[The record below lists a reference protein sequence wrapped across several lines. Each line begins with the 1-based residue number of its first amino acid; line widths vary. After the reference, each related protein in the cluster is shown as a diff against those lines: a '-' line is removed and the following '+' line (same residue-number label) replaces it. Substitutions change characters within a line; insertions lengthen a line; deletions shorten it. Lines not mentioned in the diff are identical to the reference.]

1 MALYDQ
7 HTEYLRSYPQEVIEL
22 RTWVRSL
29 EYEVTRLRNLEPEVE
44 NLKKL
49 LAEREQELAESWRKE
64 TLAEEKS
71 RELTAQLGERS

>member
-1 MALYDQ
+1 V
-7 HTEYLRSYPQEVIEL
+7 S
-22 RTWVRSL
+22 SL
-29 EYEVTRLRNLEPEVE
+29 ENEVTQLRNLEPGVR

>member
-1 MALYDQ
+1 M
-7 HTEYLRSYPQEVIEL
+7 TKL

-29 EYEVTRLRNLEPEVE
+29 EYEVTQFRNLNPVVE

-49 LAEREQELAESWRKE
+49 LAEWDQELTESQWKE

-71 RELTAQLGERS
+71 QKLTA